1 MTSCYQFVRTHQER
15 IFHATILQSHRPPFL
30 SRVIDGYRSIQMT
43 RPYPVNEGAGGL
55 LTVPDTEESPLST
68 TQVARFTPRIREGR
82 PCRRN
87 EPWQVC
93 AMNLKGRGR
102 LLTDGTNTPTGA
114 SPNSPDD
121 ERRRGTGRML
131 S

>member
-1 MTSCYQFVRTHQER
+1 MPIERMVFLATMRT
-15 IFHATILQSHRPPFL
+15 TT
-30 SRVIDGYRSIQMT
+30 RSIQIIGHYRM
-43 RPYPVNEGAGGL
+43 NEGAGGL

-87 EPWQVC
+87 EPGQVC
-93 AMNLKGRGR
+93 AMNPKGRGR

>member
-1 MTSCYQFVRTHQER
+1 MFKIIKH
-15 IFHATILQSHRPPFL
+15 FPL
-30 SRVIDGYRSIQMT
+30 D
-43 RPYPVNEGAGGL
+43 EGAGGL
-55 LTVPDTEESPLST
+55 LTVRDTEESPLST

-93 AMNLKGRGR
+93 AMNPKGGGR
-102 LLTDGTNTPTGA
+102 LFTDGTNNPTGA
-114 SPNSPDD
+114 SPNSPVD
-121 ERRRGTGRML
+121 ERRRGAGRML

>member
-1 MTSCYQFVRTHQER
+1 MFEVIIIIHKNEDRLIKNIEH
-15 IFHATILQSHRPPFL
+15 FPSH
-30 SRVIDGYRSIQMT
+30 
-43 RPYPVNEGAGGL
+43 EGAGGL
-55 LTVPDTEESPLST
+55 LTVQDTEESPLST

-87 EPWQVC
+87 EPLQVC
-93 AMNLKGRGR
+93 AMNPKGRGR
-102 LLTDGTNTPTGA
+102 LLTDGTNNPAGA
-114 SPNSPDD
+114 SPNSPVD

>member
-1 MTSCYQFVRTHQER
+1 MGRLR
-15 IFHATILQSHRPPFL
+15 R
-30 SRVIDGYRSIQMT
+30 YRSIQMT

-68 TQVARFTPRIREGR
+68 TQVARFTPRVREGR

-87 EPWQVC
+87 EPVQVC
-93 AMNLKGRGR
+93 AMNPKGRGR

-114 SPNSPDD
+114 SPNSPED

>member
-1 MTSCYQFVRTHQER
+1 MILVHNLPEHACFIGFYPMPIERMVFLATMRT
-15 IFHATILQSHRPPFL
+15 TT
-30 SRVIDGYRSIQMT
+30 RSIQIIGHYRM
-43 RPYPVNEGAGGL
+43 NEGAGGL

-87 EPWQVC
+87 EPWQVR
-93 AMNLKGRGR
+93 AMNPRGR
-102 LLTDGTNTPTGA
+102 DRLFTDGTNTPTGA
-114 SPNSPDD
+114 SPNSPVD